1 MRQIV
6 LFAWGLP
13 LLALHAL
20 CAVALGGASVHQGVV
35 AVLALRGRLRPRL
48 ARSYGT
54 VSLWLYGATLLG
66 GALLYPR
73 YRIHIRAAYLDTHA
87 PWAANLF
94 DLKENLATLGL
105 PLAVGTFLLTRD
117 AGGLR
122 HDREALWLYGLLS
135 LLLAALCLFNI
146 VSGLLCTG
154 VRGI

>member
-1 MRQIV
+1 MRSIV
-6 LFAWGLP
+6 LFAYGLP
-13 LLALHAL
+13 LLVLHAL
-20 CAVALGGASVHQGVV
+20 CAVALGGASVHQASV
-35 AVLALRGRLRPRL
+35 AILALRGRFRPRL
-48 ARSYGT
+48 ARTYGT
-54 VSLWLYGATLLG
+54 VSLWLYGATLLW

-73 YRIHIRAAYLDTHA
+73 YRIHVRAAYLDAHA

-105 PLAVGTFLLTRD
+105 PLAVGTFLLSRD
-117 AGGLR
+117 MAQLR
-122 HDREALWLYGLLS
+122 QDREALWLYGVLA